1 MSLLTDMLAS
11 EWDGTHT
18 CDTEE
23 DIVECRFCELSSLWH
38 QLAARLMAWMAP
50 EHELKIPEKDL
61 PKIEDITHRAFTEK
75 NRGNKVII
83 TSCKDVNI
91 CNAKKC

>member
-1 MSLLTDMLAS
+1 MGLLTDMLAA

-18 CDTEE
+18 CDTED

-38 QLAARLMAWMAP
+38 QLATRLMEWMAP

-61 PKIEDITHRAFTEK
+61 PKIEDIQHRAFTEK
-75 NRGNKVII
+75 KGKTNPIE
-83 TSCKDVNI
+83 
-91 CNAKKC
+91 